1 MTSKNSF
8 CDLTQLSGRM
18 RRGAWLPGLLASVL
32 FFSLPVA
39 TALSISNFTPRE
51 TYLEM
56 GLKAEEIAQRYSSLL
71 ENLIFATG
79 LFVMLFAIAAGVLC
93 ALIAWNYLNSRRQI
107 DLYHSLPLSR
117 RTLFGSFYGYGAL
130 SFLLPYVVML
140 ALSLLVIAVTGYS
153 SLLNWTLLGKTAART
168 LLLFLSC
175 YSLSTLACQL
185 CGNILVSLCGCITF
199 LSFAPA
205 LIALVQYAFSRFF
218 DTWYQISERTEF
230 LYRVTSPIVDI
241 FLFDAVQ
248 EIPCYWVWW
257 LFVIFALTALSL
269 LCYQKRP
276 SESAAKALAF
286 RVSRPFIKYPI
297 MLVVTMVF
305 GFFFEGLGGGDLWMI
320 FGFLAGMLLCHAIM
334 QTIFDFDLRSAF
346 RGLRGLGVYAVCF
359 AIFMSSMYFDWFG
372 YDTRLPDRESLTS
385 VSMDISSFSSIYSD
399 TRPMPSEYDP
409 FLYRNSTMLDSMS
422 FDDAQLLDLAVAI
435 AQNGVQHLE
444 SSYGDGTPPGN
455 SSQMIYYDSI
465 VLTFRQGNS
474 SFTRYYNA
482 FDGQIRQILC
492 DIFDNEAFQQQFYFV
507 YSADPAEYSRVSVTD
522 ARRDGNSPYNVS
534 STNPQ
539 LISQLI
545 EALQSDIRSIKASQL
560 TSQNYSFLLEFLHE
574 PTGEYRFIPVYETYT
589 QTLAV
594 MQQNNISIPQPI
606 SAEELQSISFSFD
619 PSLLLDEVTL
629 VDVPGLDAAR
639 LAQAAQLVSVTDG
652 NGMPADM
659 PTEIDDFSAAPEIT
673 YVSPSGASAS
683 VVPDTSSFFSYT
695 VRIEDKEVISS
706 LLPYLSSDTS
716 WYNPFFD
723 LRGFL
728 RVSLTGIEPY
738 LFDYSRVFVYANAVP
753 AALYQYI
760 AAVIASS
767 GTPSAA

>member
-218 DTWYQISERTEF
+218 DTWYQISERTEL

-241 FLFDAVQ
+241 FLFGAVQ
-248 EIPCYWVWW
+248 DIPCYWVWW

-372 YDTRLPDRESLTS
+372 YDTRLPDRDRLSS
-385 VSMDISSFSSIYSD
+385 VSLSISEFSSFYYDVRPVSSTTDS
-399 TRPMPSEYDP
+399 RAPS
-409 FLYRNSTMLDSMS
+409 MLESMS
-422 FDDAQLLDLAVAI
+422 FDDPQMLDLAVAI
-435 AQNGVQHLE
+435 AQNGVRNLEHESAGTSPE
-444 SSYGDGTPPGN
+444 SSPNFYG
-455 SSQMIYYDSI
+455 SI
-465 VLTFRQGNS
+465 ALTFRQGSS
-474 SFTRYYNA
+474 SFTRCYNV
-482 FDGQIRQILC
+482 FDSQIQQLLQ
-492 DIFDNEAFQQQFYFV
+492 DIFDNEAFQQQCYFV
-507 YSADPAEYSRVSVTD
+507 YSADPADYSRVSIID
-522 ARRDGNSPYNVS
+522 SLRDNNSPYNLS
-534 STNPQ
+534 STSPQ

-545 EALQSDIRSIKASQL
+545 EALQSDIRSIKAAQL
-560 TSQNYSFLLEFLHE
+560 TSQNYPFLLEFLHE

-589 QTLAV
+589 KTLAV

-629 VDVPGLDAAR
+629 VEVPELDAAR